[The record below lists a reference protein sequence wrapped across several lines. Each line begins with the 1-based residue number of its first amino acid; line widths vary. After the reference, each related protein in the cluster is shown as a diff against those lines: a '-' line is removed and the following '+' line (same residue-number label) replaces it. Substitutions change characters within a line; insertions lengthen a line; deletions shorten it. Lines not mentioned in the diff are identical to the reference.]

1 MTAEIYK
8 LQARRIADLL
18 ELRIPLLRRDT
29 EGKDFRPGGGGERI
43 IGGLMVRHPE
53 LYSIQRPDEE
63 PVDVT
68 GPITFKC
75 VFGGEKIWKDV
86 VEVLN
91 GIGIETTV
99 RLPGPVTIF
108 DDGQKVVIQKSTW
121 EVRFTLPQDWKP

>member
-29 EGKDFRPGGGGERI
+29 AGKDFRPGGGAEGI
-43 IGGLMVRHPE
+43 VSGLMVRFPE
-53 LYSIQRPDEE
+53 LHSIQMPDEE
-63 PVDVT
+63 PVNIA

-75 VFGGEKIWKDV
+75 VFGGEKLWKDA

-91 GIGIETTV
+91 GIGVETTV
-99 RLPGPVTIF
+99 RLPGPVKMF
-108 DDGQKVVIQKSTW
+108 DDGQEVVIHKSTW
-121 EVRFTLPQDWKP
+121 TVQFTLPQDWKL